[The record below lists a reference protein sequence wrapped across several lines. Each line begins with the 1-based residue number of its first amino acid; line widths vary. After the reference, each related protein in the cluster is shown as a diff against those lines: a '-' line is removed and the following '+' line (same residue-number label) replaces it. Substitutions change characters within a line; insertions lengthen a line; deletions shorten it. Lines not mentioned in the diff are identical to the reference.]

1 MEPSTNNY
9 RKGRVYAQTVNVSL
23 GFAFWAYNFSIFN
36 TLQDYIQTFIFPGA
50 STNAMSWIASSL
62 DAGAIVGALI
72 GGQLVAKLG
81 RRKTMLFSDVVG
93 VLGSSLT
100 LVASLPCMIVGR
112 VISGIVGGIN
122 TVSVAMYLVEMS
134 PVAMAGATGS
144 MSIII
149 LEIMAFMSLVAGY
162 VVPEERSGGIK
173 DQVWR
178 ILLFIPAFLN
188 IIRFILMKFVF
199 SYETPSYLIEKKK
212 APEAMESLKSI
223 YTSGV
228 EDEYTRVAQDVYK
241 ATLAGRVRFKDL
253 FSRTYRRAFAV
264 GMTLAA
270 LQTFSGSTAIF
281 VFSNN
286 ILEKSTSNE
295 VLFTT
300 LIAIINLASVI
311 ISFTFVERLGRR
323 TLILT
328 GIICIGIVVTVFGL
342 IEVIDGETNPA
353 LKFILLIWP
362 VFYQGS
368 IGSLTYLYISETLP
382 DVGVSAC
389 TAINWTS
396 GFIVS
401 QFFLPVSEN
410 LGVGTAFLAFGVACF
425 ASSYFFY
432 GNLMETKDKTR
443 SQIMFAF
450 NRMSTLRAGRLDT
463 IEGVKTTEDNE
474 ASQSPTKSAS
484 SPSRPKNAFNRLPSM
499 YMRDRRGTVWATP
512 GQVFPQ
518 PRVSKLG
525 IAELEQLQR
534 DLSEISPN
542 KTKEKLNKTSKSQ
555 NNKSQISQSYT
566 FLPMSNIGKSD
577 NEIGKSEE
585 MLEKA
590 PDTEE
595 SFVKKKQKQKHRKS
609 RSLLPASIAQ
619 IGEIGEIFSPEKPI
633 KRDRGGIQE
642 EDNEDDDSDSSSS
655 SSSSSDSKSDIEAGM
670 HATEETE
677 RIGSDE
683 VRREEHQPVTFRAS
697 P

>member
-1 MEPSTNNY
+1 MEPPVINY
-9 RKGRVYAQTVNVSL
+9 RKKRVYAQTINVSL

-50 STNAMSWIASSL
+50 STSAMSWIASSL

-81 RRKTMLFSDVVG
+81 RRRTMQCSDVVG

-134 PVAMAGATGS
+134 PVAMTGVTGS

-162 VVPEERSGGIK
+162 IVPEERSGGAK
-173 DQVWR
+173 DQIWR

-188 IIRFILMKFVF
+188 IIRFILMTFYF
-199 SYETPSYLIEKKK
+199 RYETPSYLIEKKM
-212 APEAMESLKSI
+212 ANEAMESLKSV
-223 YTSGV
+223 YTSDV

-241 ATLAGRVRFKDL
+241 ATLAGRVRLRDL

-270 LQTFSGSTAIF
+270 LQTFSGSTAVF
-281 VFSNN
+281 VFSNT

-300 LIAIINLASVI
+300 LIAVINLVSVI
-311 ISFTFVERLGRR
+311 VSFTFVEKLGRR

-328 GIICIGIVVTVFGL
+328 GVICIGITVTIFGL

-362 VFYQGS
+362 IFYQSS

-382 DVGVSAC
+382 DIGVSVC

-450 NRMSTLRAGRLDT
+450 NRMSTLKAGQLDVT
-463 IEGVKTTEDNE
+463 DGIKVTEDNE
-474 ASQSPTKSAS
+474 ASPIKSAS
-484 SPSRPKNAFNRLPSM
+484 SPTKSSKNTFNRLPSM

-512 GQVFPQ
+512 GQIHPM

-525 IAELEQLQR
+525 IAELEKLQR
-534 DLSEISPN
+534 DLSEIN
-542 KTKEKLNKTSKSQ
+542 TTKLKLTKSSSKSQ
-555 NNKSQISQSYT
+555 NKSQISQSYSV
-566 FLPMSNIGKSD
+566 LPATVGKSD
-577 NEIGKSEE
+577 NGEGLTERV
-585 MLEKA
+585 

-595 SFVKKKQKQKHRKS
+595 SFVKKQKHRKS
-609 RSLLPASIAQ
+609 RSLHPASIAQ
-619 IGEIGEIFSPEKPI
+619 IGEIGEIFSPEKSPV
-633 KRDRGGIQE
+633 KRPGIHE
-642 EDNEDDDSDSSSS
+642 EENEDDDSDSSSS
-655 SSSSSDSKSDIEAGM
+655 SSSDSGSEMDARIRD
-670 HATEETE
+670 TEGTE
-677 RIGSDE
+677 
-683 VRREEHQPVTFRAS
+683 REEHQPVTFRAS